1 MHFLTLLYRVARE
14 EQRAVRAARE
24 LRRALVATTIRSY
37 YDATIAIALTCVFAL
52 VVSLIAA
59 VIVGG
64 NAPSMS
70 VAIIVFALTGA
81 MLLLRWCATV
91 TDQRH
96 VQRIYLISDGSDRSV
111 ALRWLT
117 RVGS

>member
-1 MHFLTLLYRVARE
+1 MVGCSAPTLEKDFLTLLCRVARE
-14 EQRAVRAARE
+14 QQRAGRAARE

-37 YDATIAIALTCVFAL
+37 YDATIAVALTCVCAL

-81 MLLLRWCATV
+81 ILLLRWW
-91 TDQRH
+91 R
-96 VQRIYLISDGSDRSV
+96 DGHRS
-111 ALRWLT
+111 ASRPADLSHL
-117 RVGS
+117 

>member
-1 MHFLTLLYRVARE
+1 
-14 EQRAVRAARE
+14 
-24 LRRALVATTIRSY
+24 VATTIRSY

-81 MLLLRWCATV
+81 MLLLRWWRDGHRSA
-91 TDQRH
+91 H
-96 VQRIYLISDGSDRSV
+96 VQQIYLISHGSDRSV